1 MKYLD
6 FYKKLNSMNDKEYI
20 ENFLLFNISQVVA
33 GIKPASTITL
43 KKTGDNTYLKWIIYG
58 RDFVQNIDLEFVELR
73 ENEDAIIVMLY
84 NKESLSKYIFQEE
97 QKRFLIKLGYTYEED
112 ISIYVET
119 LKERYNLYHCPHEL
133 GLFLGIPIEDVKDF
147 MECTK
152 KKCLICGYWKVYNDC
167 STAQEIFKKYD
178 EVKEYT
184 LSNILKG
191 NNSRDLAFDIKNFFY
206 SP

>member
-1 MKYLD
+1 MKYLE
-6 FYKKLNSMNDKEYI
+6 FYNKLNSMNDKDYI
-20 ENFLLFNISQVVA
+20 ENFLLFNVSQVVA
-33 GIKPASTITL
+33 GVKPASTVTL
-43 KKTGDNTYLKWIIYG
+43 KKAGDNTYLKWILYG
-58 RDFVQNIDLEFVELR
+58 RKFVKNINLDFVELR
-73 ENEDAIIVMLY
+73 ESKDAIIVMLY
-84 NKESLSKYIFQEE
+84 NKESLSKYIFKEE
-97 QKRFLIKLGYTYEED
+97 QKRFLIKLGYTYDED

-133 GLFLGIPIEDVKDF
+133 GLFLGIPVKDVKDF

-167 STAQEIFKKYD
+167 SEAQEIFKKYD

-191 NNSRDLAFDIKNFFY
+191 NNSRDLAFNIKKFFY